1 MRPLNL
7 KILVVDDHALMRESV
22 RAILETDDGFEVVG
36 EAESAAAAVERAGA
50 LRPDVVL
57 LDLRLPDADGF
68 TCLDALRR
76 LLPDSAVIVFSAVDD
91 PELVSAALDRGA
103 AGYILKR
110 IGPVDLPAAIRGTVD
125 GSVVHV
131 HRLAG
136 PPNGAGLSPKEH
148 DVLAQLAQGLIE
160 PRDRQRAVDQRPD
173 GEVPS
178 AQRLPQARRLHADG
192 GDPDRARAGARP
204 RRLISP
210 APSSS
215 SAMESPG
222 WESSH
227 VRAKN
232 VSSTIA

>member
-36 EAESAAAAVERAGA
+36 EADSAAAAVERAGA

-110 IGPVDLPAAIRGTVD
+110 IGPVDLPAAIRGTVE

-136 PPNGAGLSPKEH
+136 PPKRRRAVAEGARRPRAARPGAH
-148 DVLAQLAQGLIE
+148 Q
-160 PRDRQRAVDQRPD
+160 PRDRAASC
-173 GEVPS
+173 GS
-178 AQRLPQARRLHADG
+178 ATRR
-192 GDPDRARAGARP
+192 
-204 RRLISP
+204 
-210 APSSS
+210 
-215 SAMESPG
+215 
-222 WESSH
+222 
-227 VRAKN
+227 
-232 VSSTIA
+232 

>member
-7 KILVVDDHALMRESV
+7 KTLVVDDHALMRGSV

-36 EAESAAAAVERAGA
+36 EADSAAAAVERAGA
-50 LRPDVVL
+50 LGPDVVL

-76 LLPDSAVIVFSAVDD
+76 LLPDSVVIVFSAVDD

-148 DVLAQLAQGLIE
+148 DVLAQLAQGRSNREIASELWIS
-160 PRDRQRAVDQRPD
+160 DQTVKFHLRNVYRKL
-173 GEVPS
+173 GASTRTE
-178 AQRLPQARRLHADG
+178 AIRIAHEQAL
-192 GDPDRARAGARP
+192 
-204 RRLISP
+204 
-210 APSSS
+210 
-215 SAMESPG
+215 
-222 WESSH
+222 
-227 VRAKN
+227 VRA
-232 VSSTIA
+232 A